1 MMIIIIIIIFEDSVD
16 REASFIS
23 ALNSAYTKEEG
34 NKRIR
39 SVDVARSVIKRGL
52 ERGDASSSLSDPRS
66 FLFPLFLAGV
76 GLPGH

>member
-1 MMIIIIIIIFEDSVD
+1 MMKIIIIIIFEDSVD

-23 ALNSAYTKEEG
+23 ALNGAYTKGEG

-52 ERGDASSSLSDPRS
+52 ERGDASLSLSDPRS